1 MATTKG
7 TAKSVFWL
15 LTNVINGLSD
25 KFRQDPML
33 VLGTLFTLELIKS
46 RFSQYPLWS
55 VFEDEKRFSRK
66 YIQQKYVERKNEMY
80 LKVNADE
87 LVDFIACR
95 RDFDKYEDE
104 KKFVVKTLEDYNLGH
119 YDKQKNVFY
128 YTGYDD
134 LIKVMKNI
142 VERNERKT

>member
-25 KFRQDPML
+25 KFRQDPMM

-95 RDFDKYEDE
+95 RAFDNTK
-104 KKFVVKTLEDYNLGH
+104 
-119 YDKQKNVFY
+119 
-128 YTGYDD
+128 
-134 LIKVMKNI
+134 MK
-142 VERNERKT
+142 RSLSLKL